1 MYIEA
6 TAYTIEGKIYT
17 VNEKSAKTLM
27 KRETKLPRYNVTLW
41 PGGFFNIPDGE
52 TISRIEYIF
61 TNEDGTVSISP
72 VR

>member
-27 KRETKLPRYNVTLW
+27 KKR
-41 PGGFFNIPDGE
+41 
-52 TISRIEYIF
+52 
-61 TNEDGTVSISP
+61 NEIAKI
-72 VR
+72 